1 MHKTHGPIV
10 PRGTLRAKPPVTL
23 TRFSLTRDVL
33 GVHEVVGSKMSE
45 HEPTPFTDAHAA
57 WHASVESA
65 RTAPYGPL
73 SPTAMHWLS
82 AEPQRLP
89 DLPGVWSANA
99 GLVTVEL
106 GENDQVTRGGE
117 PVSGTVELGPL
128 TGTEGTALAWG
139 DVQIEV
145 AARSGGIIVRPRD
158 PGSKD
163 RTGYTGTA
171 TFPPSEEWVVTA
183 RFVPAPRDSVEVSSA
198 AGPGRTQDF
207 TSPGTA
213 EFTLAG
219 QELSLTLFGSV
230 EGDDLRAIFADA
242 SGADLTFPSARF
254 VDVDVVD
261 ANTVRIDF
269 TRTTNPP
276 CAYSAS
282 ATCPFPPPENRLPV
296 RVEAGELRPGV
307 TLAA

>member
-1 MHKTHGPIV
+1 
-10 PRGTLRAKPPVTL
+10 
-23 TRFSLTRDVL
+23 
-33 GVHEVVGSKMSE
+33 MSE

-82 AEPQRLP
+82 AEPQSLP
-89 DLPGVWSANA
+89 DLPGLWSADRA

-106 GENDQVTRGGE
+106 TEADGVTRAGE
-117 PVSGTVELGPL
+117 PISGTTQLGPL

-139 DVQIEV
+139 EVQLEV

-158 PGSKD
+158 PGSPD

-171 TFPPSEEWVVTA
+171 TFPPSEEWVVTG
-183 RFVPAPRDSVEVSSA
+183 RFVPAQRDTVEVSSA
-198 AGPGRTQDF
+198 AGPDRTQAF

-213 EFTLAG
+213 EFTLGG
-219 QELSLTLFGSV
+219 QELSLTLFGSA
-230 EGDDLRAIFADA
+230 ENDDLRAIYADA

-254 VDVDVVD
+254 VDVELVD
-261 ANTVRIDF
+261 ADTVRIDF

-307 TLAA
+307 TLPK